1 MTDAATTNPRF
12 SRLRLWL
19 RVPIRVRLPFGSW
32 WLAMND
38 ACGRA
43 ILRGD
48 FEPAEQRFV
57 ERYLQPGMTV
67 LDIGA
72 HHGFY
77 SLLAS
82 QKVGAAGRVVA
93 FEPSPRERQKLLRH
107 LELNGCSN
115 VTVEAMALGASAGD
129 AELFVVQGKETG
141 CNSLRSPEVSL
152 HTKKITVPVTS
163 LDRYLEQ
170 RGTAR
175 VDFVKMDV
183 EGGELDVLR
192 GAAAMLQRP
201 PRPVILCEV
210 QEERTRAWGYAAG
223 EIITQLVERQYG
235 WFRIMAEGFLRPLV
249 SKRNIF
255 NGNFVAVPEERLSE
269 MQQQGLL
276 G

>member
-1 MTDAATTNPRF
+1 MMEAATTKPHF
-12 SRLRLWL
+12 LWLRLFL

-32 WLAMND
+32 WLAVND
-38 ACGRA
+38 VCGRA

-57 ERYLQPGMTV
+57 ERYLRPGMTM

-82 QKVGAAGRVVA
+82 QRVGAEGRVVA

-107 LELNGCSN
+107 LELNKCSN
-115 VTVEAMALGASAGD
+115 VIVEAIALGASAGD

-141 CNSLRSPEVSL
+141 CNSLRPPEVSL
-152 HTKKITVPVTS
+152 HTKKLIVPMS
-163 LDRYLEQ
+163 NLDRYLEQ
-170 RGTAR
+170 HGVAR

-192 GAAAMLQRP
+192 GASAMLQRP
-201 PRPVILCEV
+201 PRPVILCEA
-210 QEERTRAWGYAAG
+210 QEDRTRAWGYAAG
-223 EIITQLVERQYG
+223 EIIAQLLEWQYG
-235 WFRIMAEGFLRPLV
+235 WFRITPEGILRPLV
-249 SKRNIF
+249 SKRNVF
-255 NGNFVAVPEERLSE
+255 NGNFVAVPDERLSE
-269 MQQQGLL
+269 MQERELL

>member
-1 MTDAATTNPRF
+1 MTETATTNPRF
-12 SRLRLWL
+12 SRLRLLL

-32 WLAMND
+32 WLAVND

-82 QKVGAAGRVVA
+82 QKAGAAGRVVA
-93 FEPSPRERQKLLRH
+93 FEPSPRERQRLLRH
-107 LELNGCSN
+107 LELNECSN
-115 VTVEAMALGASAGD
+115 VTVETMALGASEGD

-141 CNSLRSPEVSL
+141 CNSLRPPEVSL
-152 HTKKITVPVTS
+152 HTKKLRVALTS

-170 RGTAR
+170 RKIAR
-175 VDFVKMDV
+175 IDFIKMDV

-192 GAAAMLQRP
+192 GAAAMFQQR

-223 EIITQLVERQYG
+223 EIIAYLSERQYG
-235 WFRIMAEGFLRPLV
+235 WFRITPEGMLRPLV
-249 SKRNIF
+249 AKRNVF

-269 MQQQGLL
+269 MRERELL
-276 G
+276 A